1 MVIEK
6 KTAKTAGRG
15 NLRVAHSPVRLQE
28 AVNIQ
33 RSEFLRMCRSR
44 IKPEEVGL
52 AGGLRRSRAT
62 GLRREDVAALS
73 GVSASWYT
81 WLEQGRDMRVSDD
94 VLERLSETFRLTAD
108 ERTYLFSLVQQ
119 RVPRLNSETESE
131 APPDVVRMIKHVNMP
146 AVVMNLRWDILAWN
160 SLNSAIYRDYST
172 LPPGQRN
179 LLEILFIKPVRHM
192 SARQLDVTARRICA
206 RLRYDI
212 TRSPSDPKLD
222 ALVRRLSA
230 ESPLFKQIWDAP
242 AFTVRAYGL
251 HKFTHARFG
260 PLSFEHNSF
269 VPDGHPNVR
278 VVTCIPEDAATRRAV
293 AQLIAEME

>member
-1 MVIEK
+1 
-6 KTAKTAGRG
+6 
-15 NLRVAHSPVRLQE
+15 
-28 AVNIQ
+28 
-33 RSEFLRMCRSR
+33 MCRER
-44 IKPEEVGL
+44 IKPEEFGL
-52 AGGLRRSRAT
+52 AGGLRRSSAT

-94 VLERLSETFRLTAD
+94 VLERLSETFKLTPD

-119 RVPRLNSETESE
+119 RVPRLSSESDSE

-146 AVVMNLRWDILAWN
+146 AVALNLHWDVLAWN

-172 LPPGQRN
+172 LPAGQRN
-179 LLEILFIKPVRHM
+179 LLEILLIKPVRHM
-192 SARQLDVTARRICA
+192 SARQLEATARRICA

-212 TRSPSDPKLD
+212 TRSPADPKLD
-222 ALVRRLSA
+222 ALVRRLSV
-230 ESPLFKQIWDAP
+230 ESPLFKRIWDAP
-242 AFTVRAYGL
+242 DFTVRAYGL

-269 VPDGHPNVR
+269 VPDGHPNIR
-278 VVTCIPEDAATRRAV
+278 VVTCIPEDAAARRAI
-293 AQLIAEME
+293 AQLLSEMG

>member
-1 MVIEK
+1 MSEV
-6 KTAKTAGRG
+6 KTGKPAGRS
-15 NLRVAHSPVRLQE
+15 NVRAARTSVRLQE

-33 RSEFLRMCRSR
+33 RSEFLRMCRAR

-52 AGGLRRSRAT
+52 AGGLRRAHAT

-73 GVSASWYT
+73 GVSVSWYT

-119 RVPRLNSETESE
+119 RVPRLHSDSDNE

-146 AVVMNLRWDILAWN
+146 AVAMNLRWDVLAWN
-160 SLNSAIYRDYST
+160 ALNSAIYRDYGT

-179 LLEILFIKPVRHM
+179 LLEILMIKPVRHM
-192 SARQLDVTARRICA
+192 TSRQLESTARRICA

-212 TRSPSDPKLD
+212 TRSPADPKLD
-222 ALVRRLSA
+222 QLVRRLSA
-230 ESPLFKQIWDAP
+230 ESPLFSRIWNDQD
-242 AFTVRAYGL
+242 FTVRAYGL
-251 HKFTHARFG
+251 HRFTHARFG
-260 PLSFEHNSF
+260 PVSFEHNSF
-269 VPDGHPNVR
+269 VPDGHPNIR